1 MGLDSIWKMPDGVNH
16 PAFEPA
22 LDLCGG
28 HFSGSGRGSFRGKVY
43 NEFIEHVSGIS
54 LYQEEMSNCD
64 VVRIADALSI
74 YDPTDMDLENYDL
87 TAEEVH
93 DLYRMFT
100 EYGDAGATLI
110 GWW

>member
-1 MGLDSIWKMPDGVNH
+1 
-16 PAFEPA
+16 
-22 LDLCGG
+22 
-28 HFSGSGRGSFRGKVY
+28 
-43 NEFIEHVSGIS
+43 
-54 LYQEEMSNCD
+54 
-64 VVRIADALSI
+64 VRIADALSI